1 MRFMILILLLT
12 AIGVSYK
19 RATSQRSYAFIKD
32 RKTIETVYDKKGIVR
47 NIGSTNDPVYIIA
60 FEEQQLNLFP
70 YNLSAEF
77 KSDNKPVKFSG
88 KMKYMYP
95 LEDEFGQYF
104 EVNDIKERHY

>member
-32 RKTIETVYDKKGIVR
+32 RKTIETLYDKKGIVK
-47 NIGSTNDPVYIIA
+47 NIGSTNDPVFVIA

-70 YNLSAEF
+70 CNLSSEF
-77 KSDNKPVKFSG
+77 KSDNKPVNFSG

-104 EVNDIKERHY
+104 ELNEIRERH